1 MEIKTTV
8 YHCMDPNENPIPYW
22 MKYDAKGNKVE
33 VKPEEPLD
41 PVQQFKNNPDSFFP
55 EFTKQKQG

>member
-1 MEIKTTV
+1 
-8 YHCMDPNENPIPYW
+8 MDPNENPIPYW

-55 EFTKQKQG
+55 DFTKQKQG